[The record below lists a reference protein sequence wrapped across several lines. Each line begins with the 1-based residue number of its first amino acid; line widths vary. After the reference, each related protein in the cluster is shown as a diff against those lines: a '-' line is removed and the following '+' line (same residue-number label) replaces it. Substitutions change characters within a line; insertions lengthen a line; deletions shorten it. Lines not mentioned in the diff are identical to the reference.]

1 MGGVKTMMTYWWIN
15 FWFLAG
21 TALAVLVGALLGV
34 RLRWVAV
41 AVGLVIMLT
50 LTAVFDN
57 LIIGFGLVDY
67 DPAKISGV
75 RLGVAPVEDFA
86 YTVVAMV
93 LVPLI
98 WVALRTKRKTA
109 S

>member
-1 MGGVKTMMTYWWIN
+1 MMTYWWIN
-15 FWFLAG
+15 SWFLTG
-21 TALAVLVGALLGV
+21 TAITVAAFALSGV
-34 RLRWVAV
+34 RLRWA
-41 AVGLVIMLT
+41 AVGLGLGAMLI

-67 DPAKISGV
+67 DPAKISGLK
-75 RLGVAPVEDFA
+75 LGLAPIEDFA

-98 WVALRTKRKTA
+98 WVALRKKSETKP
-109 S
+109 